1 MLPPRPGEVDRNFAT
16 YDYARERMGFEPS
29 VGLAEGLQ
37 RTWDWYKSFV
47 F

>member
-1 MLPPRPGEVDRNFAT
+1 
-16 YDYARERMGFEPS
+16 MGFEPS